1 MTTLSQGDQQMI
13 IFEDDTR
20 DQTMFLEVANRF
32 QKRMK
37 FGWETSFGPLLKVN
51 PPVGI
56 MEPGE
61 TKSFEIQFNGGH
73 LPNTDVMDAD
83 HSVKMWLTPA
93 ETRKRSLE
101 VKEHNSPSSDHFCC
115 SCATEVCYGI

>member
-1 MTTLSQGDQQMI
+1 
-13 IFEDDTR
+13 
-20 DQTMFLEVANRF
+20 MFLEVANRF

-61 TKSFEIQFNGGH
+61 TVFEFYSGESYERVFQKSFEIQFNGGH

-101 VKEHNSPSSDHFCC
+101 VKG
-115 SCATEVCYGI
+115 Y